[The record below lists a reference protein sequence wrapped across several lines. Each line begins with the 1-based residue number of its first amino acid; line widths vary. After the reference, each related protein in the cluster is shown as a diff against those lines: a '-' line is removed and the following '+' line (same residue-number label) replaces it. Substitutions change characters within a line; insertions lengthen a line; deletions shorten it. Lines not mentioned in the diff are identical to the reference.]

1 MRWGTGMPGLLLV
14 AVAAACGEATGPDLQ
29 LDATIRVLHAAPET
43 PRLEVVVENEL
54 RTVLEYAE
62 VSDRI
67 TVEAGERQ
75 IQLVVAGETE
85 ALIDLDRMFDSGS
98 QNTVLAAGRAGEIQ
112 PIVLDD
118 DPTPADTGETRI
130 RIVHAAPTAGMVDI
144 YVSEPGAELSGETPL
159 LTSVAFG
166 DASEYMVVESRTY
179 QVRVTLAAT
188 GELLID
194 LPLLVLSST
203 RVQTLVMMDTQGSGP
218 PHGLI
223 SLDDRLR

>member
-1 MRWGTGMPGLLLV
+1 MMWGRGMAGLLLV
-14 AVAAACGEATGPDLQ
+14 AVTLACGEATGPDLQ

-43 PRLEVVVENEL
+43 SRLEVVVENES

-67 TVEAGERQ
+67 TVEAGERRL
-75 IQLVVAGETE
+75 QLLVDGETE

-112 PIVLDD
+112 PIVLED
-118 DPTPADTGETRI
+118 DPAPADTGEARI
-130 RIVHAAPTAGMVDI
+130 RFVHAAPTAGNVDI
-144 YVSEPGAELSGETPL
+144 YVSEPGAELSGEVPL

-179 QVRVTLAAT
+179 QVRVTTAGT
-188 GELLID
+188 DGLLID
-194 LPLLVLSST
+194 LPLLVLSSM
-203 RVQTLVMMDTQGSGP
+203 RVQTIVMMDTEGSGP

-223 SLDDRLR
+223 SLSDRLR